1 MNTYTIIGFTG
12 CALLFISFAGLA
24 FTHIRETKTEAKN
37 HAPPVWIST
46 PPNLHAV
53 KLNLSPASIAQISDA
68 TFVSMTS
75 KGHLMIQ
82 PPDGPKI
89 ELMIAYFKNFAPNAT
104 VLLENGRIVVD
115 DGIKSVAFDF
125 PEDRP

>member
-1 MNTYTIIGFTG
+1 
-12 CALLFISFAGLA
+12 
-24 FTHIRETKTEAKN
+24 
-37 HAPPVWIST
+37 
-46 PPNLHAV
+46 
-53 KLNLSPASIAQISDA
+53 
-68 TFVSMTS
+68 
-75 KGHLMIQ
+75 MIQ

-89 ELMIAYFKNFAPNAT
+89 EQMIAYFKNFAPNAT